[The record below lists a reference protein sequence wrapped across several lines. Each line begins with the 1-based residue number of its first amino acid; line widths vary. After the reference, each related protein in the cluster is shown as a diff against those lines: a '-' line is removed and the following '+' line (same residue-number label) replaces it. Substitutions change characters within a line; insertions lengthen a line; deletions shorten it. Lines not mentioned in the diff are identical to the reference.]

1 MHIILLSAPPL
12 TPRKSKKSL
21 DYPQRDSLSSSS
33 ALQPAPLGTSVLL
46 ILGLILGKMS
56 QSMLILPGAISI
68 QASNPGLNLLSGPEN
83 ASPGGTFESF
93 PPAERQVS

>member
-46 ILGLILGKMS
+46 ILSKMS
-56 QSMLILPGAISI
+56 QSMLILPGAIST
-68 QASNPGLNLLSGPEN
+68 QASNPWIESPLRPRKCKSRWYVRVLSAG
-83 ASPGGTFESF
+83 
-93 PPAERQVS
+93 